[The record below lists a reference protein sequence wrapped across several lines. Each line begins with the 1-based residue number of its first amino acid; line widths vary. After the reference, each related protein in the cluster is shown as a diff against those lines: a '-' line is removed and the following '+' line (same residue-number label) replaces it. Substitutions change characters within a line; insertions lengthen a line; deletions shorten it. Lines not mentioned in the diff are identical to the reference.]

1 MKATNTFFI
10 IYLLSIQFALSQVF
24 EVGDYIN
31 DLVGTVCENGDSDW
45 KFFLDENK
53 KVLFISSFAT
63 WWKPC
68 QSEAQTIEEI
78 YKQFKGKDVEVLG
91 AGIDWNQP
99 YSCKEWVKK
108 FRLSFPILDDSKGQ
122 QIYNYFGN
130 GIVPYNMVIDRN
142 GRLIYS
148 DSGFIKEDIVNAIEL
163 GLKTPKTD
171 KIYIKK
177 KKPKGNHKTKYLDLR
192 KNKGHD

>member
-1 MKATNTFFI
+1 M
-10 IYLLSIQFALSQVF
+10 
-24 EVGDYIN
+24 
-31 DLVGTVCENGDSDW
+31 
-45 KFFLDENK
+45 
-53 KVLFISSFAT
+53 
-63 WWKPC
+63 
-68 QSEAQTIEEI
+68 
-78 YKQFKGKDVEVLG
+78 G

>member
-1 MKATNTFFI
+1 MKVTNTFFI
-10 IYLLSIQFALSQVF
+10 TYLLSIQFAPSQVF

>member
-1 MKATNTFFI
+1 MKATNTFII

-45 KFFLDENK
+45 NFFLDENK

-148 DSGFIKEDIVNAIEL
+148 DSGFKKEDIVNAIEL

-171 KIYIKK
+171 TIYIKK
-177 KKPKGNHKTKYLDLR
+177 KKPKGNHKTKYLELR